1 MADEKKYAHL
11 FHKRSVASDP
21 NNEKLP
27 KLPTSDQILHGEIAV
42 NFGEGHEALSIK
54 NNDDE
59 VVYIPFNL
67 TDRMATQEKTVDDLS
82 GNTESKLSDV
92 RKSVGLNDDY
102 TFSASGSVVNSET
115 TVSGAVNKLSD
126 TAVQMAQSLGF
137 SDNTKYQ
144 SAISALNGLSVSRA
158 IDETYKHIDGI
169 ADGIKAGLGL
179 GVWGQFDS
187 DGVLTSGSTN
197 MTEAIETLDD
207 QVVALNSNIIS
218 TVGLDDNL
226 EYNPT
231 TTELSGKTI
240 TEAIDATY
248 DYAKKVKLTGVDD
261 VVVNPDTQE
270 VGTALANDIKV
281 YGIPES
287 GIGSVQNNTVLT
299 KGSSLSDILKM
310 MLQTLMYPKTATLP
324 SVSLSNPTIS
334 SVVEIGNDIIVPS
347 VTMTEN
353 AGKFNADYTNVV
365 QPTPNYTTSNQKIQ
379 ILYGNST
386 SETPTTSVAEIEG
399 MATSE
404 VAINNAK
411 DVNRI
416 DIVASESY
424 SAPTNKPV
432 RNDDEETTKTSE
444 TAEEGSATW
453 TDGTA
458 SATKS
463 FIVNGVYRMYTNG
476 KEISTNAITAAAQA
490 VPSAVQTNSQIAL
503 TTGATFAVAFFSE
516 AEKKTHFEVYL
527 YDKQISSVLGLNALN
542 GKWETEFTSDFY
554 KKGVKTINGL
564 TYDVWSTKDGTELQG
579 TYYRGSEKLLF
590 TITNKAW

>member
-21 NNEKLP
+21 NDEKLP

-54 NNDDE
+54 NNDDK

-67 TDRMATQEKTVDDLS
+67 TERMTTQEETVGELS
-82 GNTESKLSDV
+82 GDTENKLSDV
-92 RKSVGLNDDY
+92 RKSIGLNDDY
-102 TFSASGSVVNSET
+102 TFSPSGSIINSET
-115 TVSGAVNKLSD
+115 TVSGAVNKLSEN
-126 TAVQMAQSLGF
+126 AENISNSLGF
-137 SDNTKYQ
+137 VNNTKYQ
-144 SAISALNGLSVSRA
+144 SSISALNGLTVASA
-158 IDETYKHIDGI
+158 IDETYKHVDGV

-179 GVWGQFDS
+179 GVWGDFNS
-187 DGVLTSGSTN
+187 DGQYTSGSTN
-197 MTEAIETLDD
+197 MTDAIETLDS
-207 QVVALNSNIIS
+207 QVVALNTNIIS

-240 TEAIDATY
+240 SEAIDATY

-281 YGIPES
+281 YGIPEN
-287 GIGSVQNNTVLT
+287 GIGSVKNNTVLS

-324 SVSLSNPTIS
+324 SVSLSNPTIN

-379 ILYGNST
+379 ILYGNSSST
-386 SETPTTSVAEIEG
+386 TPTTSVAEIEG
-399 MATSE
+399 KSTSE

-411 DVNRI
+411 NVNRI
-416 DIVASESY
+416 DIVASENY
-424 SAPTNKPV
+424 SAPNNKPV
-432 RNDDEETTKTSE
+432 RNDDVETTKTSE
-444 TAEEGSATW
+444 TAEEGTATW
-453 TDGTA
+453 KAGTA

-476 KEISTNAITAAAQA
+476 KEISINAITAAAQN
-490 VPSAVQTNSQIAL
+490 VPNAVQTNSQIAL
-503 TTGATFAVAFFSE
+503 TTGSTFAVAFFSE

-527 YDKQISSVLGLNALN
+527 YDKQIVSVLSLNALN

-564 TYDVWSTKDGTELQG
+564 TYDVWSTKDGTDLQG

-590 TITNKAW
+590 TTTDKS